1 MAGRRRATV
10 LAVAVLM
17 LTACTQPEAPRV
29 LPRPVVVA
37 TPQPL
42 QGPADAQALPGAIHA
57 RVEADL
63 SFRIPGKLA
72 ERRVDMGAPVVP
84 GMVLAVLDPQ
94 DAQLALA
101 AARARVAAAE
111 ADLNLARAEEQRY
124 RELRDR
130 QFVGASQLDQRVNI
144 TKLAAARVKQA
155 QAEYSLAANQSNYTD
170 LRADAAGVITQV
182 LAEPG
187 NVVTAGQPVVRFAAD
202 GEREVHVNVPE
213 GRLAALREAPR
224 LLIELLSHRGH
235 VYAGRVR
242 DIDPQADAATRT
254 HLARITLLE
263 PDEHVQLGATATVMV
278 AAEAQAQSFRVPATA
293 LGKQGETGAAVWRV
307 VGERGKQTVEAVP
320 VEVLRFLDGEAL
332 ITGALGEQDRLVT
345 AGVHRLVAGMS
356 VEAID
361 RAAKAAL

>member
-1 MAGRRRATV
+1 MTGYRQARLLVLVVAT
-10 LAVAVLM
+10 LS
-17 LTACTQPEAPRV
+17 ACTQTEPPRV

-37 TPQPL
+37 APL
-42 QGPADAQALPGAIHA
+42 PLNGPADDQALPGAIHA
-57 RVEADL
+57 RVEVDL
-63 SFRIPGKLA
+63 AFRVPGKIA
-72 ERRVDMGAPVVP
+72 ERTVDMGAHVEP
-84 GMVLAVLDPQ
+84 GTVLAVLDPM
-94 DAQLALA
+94 DARLTVA

-111 ADLNLARAEEQRY
+111 ADLGLARAEEQRY

-130 QFVGASQLDQRVNI
+130 QFVGASQLDQRLNI
-144 TKLAAARVKQA
+144 TRLAAARVEQA
-155 QAEYSLAANQSNYTD
+155 QAEYNLAANQSRYTD

-187 NVVTAGQPVVRFAAD
+187 NVVSAGQPVVRFAAD

-224 LLIELLSHRGH
+224 LLVELLSHPGH

-242 DIDPQADAATRT
+242 DVDPQADASTRT

-263 PDEHVQLGATATVMV
+263 PDAQVQLGATATVMV
-278 AAEAQAQSFRVPATA
+278 TADPVAQSFRVPATA
-293 LGKQGETGAAVWRV
+293 LGKSGDKGVTVWRV
-307 VGERGKQTVEAVP
+307 IGERREQTVEAVP

-332 ITGALGEQDRLVT
+332 ITGSLDVKDRLVT
-345 AGVHRLVAGMS
+345 AGVHRLVAGMQ
-356 VEAID
+356 VEAIE